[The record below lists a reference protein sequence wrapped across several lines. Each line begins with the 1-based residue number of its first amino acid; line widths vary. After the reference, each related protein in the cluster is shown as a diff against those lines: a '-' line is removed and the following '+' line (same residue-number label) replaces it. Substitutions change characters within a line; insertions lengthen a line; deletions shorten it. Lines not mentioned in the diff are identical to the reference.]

1 MTEITGGFTVVSS
14 TDLDLFSGQ
23 SCVLDSSRDDERRL
37 GDDFAVDQFE
47 VHRAL
52 DQAQRMVSI
61 ALSTF
66 RECRENTTSMVEL
79 YLSEEELKP
88 VLAQLLHRSY
98 RTPVQLYTVWRPQQK
113 IETHPSLLRQLV
125 QHPRGNEVRILTRPD
140 AAMSPEG
147 ETQLDELNSQHCK
160 VRVHHE
166 RLPDLTILNKRIAI
180 LRTAGDDGPSKI
192 FLINATDIVHS
203 LSLLYTATWQK
214 AIDLD
219 EFRQHGIERD
229 DDIASQVL
237 DLLSNGCK
245 DETAARQLGLSVR
258 TYRRYVAGLMDRLAA
273 TSRFQAGA
281 QAARLGL
288 IGGIPEQ
295 RSG

>member
-1 MTEITGGFTVVSS
+1 M
-14 TDLDLFSGQ
+14 
-23 SCVLDSSRDDERRL
+23 DDERRL
-37 GDDFAVDQFE
+37 SDESAVDQFE
-47 VHRAL
+47 VYRAL
-52 DQAQRMVSI
+52 DQAQRMVDI
-61 ALSTF
+61 ALNTF
-66 RECRENTTSMVEL
+66 RECREHTTSMVEL
-79 YLSEEELKP
+79 CSSEEELKP
-88 VLAQLLHRSY
+88 VLAQFLHRSSH
-98 RTPVQLYTVWRPQQK
+98 TPVQLFTVWSPQQK
-113 IETHPSLLRQLV
+113 IETHPSLLRQLA
-125 QHPRGNEVRILTRPD
+125 QHPGGNKVYILARPD

-147 ETQLDELNSQHCK
+147 ETQLDELNSRHSK

-166 RLPDLTILNKRIAI
+166 RLPNLTILNRRIAI
-180 LRTAGDDGPSKI
+180 LRTAADDGPSKI
-192 FLINATDIVHS
+192 FLINATDIVRS
-203 LSLLYTATWQK
+203 LSLLYTATWER

-288 IGGIPEQ
+288 IGGVPEQ
-295 RSG
+295 RSGRPA

>member
-1 MTEITGGFTVVSS
+1 VY
-14 TDLDLFSGQ
+14 
-23 SCVLDSSRDDERRL
+23 
-37 GDDFAVDQFE
+37 
-47 VHRAL
+47 RAI
-52 DQAQRMVSI
+52 DQAQRMVDV

-66 RECRENTTSMVEL
+66 RDYQENATSIVET
-79 YLSEEELKP
+79 YSSEDELKP
-88 VLAQLLHRSY
+88 VLAQFLHQSSRV
-98 RTPVQLYTVWRPQQK
+98 PVQLCTVWSPRPK
-113 IETHPSLLRQLV
+113 METHPSLMQKLL
-125 QHPRGNEVRILTRPD
+125 QHPHGNKVCVLTRPD

-147 ETQLDELNSQHCK
+147 EGYLDELNTQHSK

-166 RLPDLTILNKRIAI
+166 RLPNLTILNKRIAI
-180 LRTAGDDGPSKI
+180 LRADVDDGPSKI
-192 FLINATDIVHS
+192 FLINATDIVRS
-203 LSLLYTATWQK
+203 LYLLYTATWEK
-214 AIDLD
+214 AVDLD

-258 TYRRYVAGLMDRLAA
+258 TYRRYVAGLMARLAA

-288 IGGIPEQ
+288 ITGDPDQ
-295 RSG
+295 PSSRPA